1 MTLASIILAAA
12 AAATDGDGIVAK
24 GSLVVGSSVVT
35 AIITYFTAK
44 RHAEKTAI
52 PQPCTVEQSGYQAKM
67 KENDKA
73 HENLFNR
80 MSAVE
85 KQLAAVDAKVDAKF
99 DSITEQLRETKEMVR
114 QLFDRICG
122 GKRK

>member
-1 MTLASIILAAA
+1 MVLGLILAAA
-12 AAATDGDGIVAK
+12 AAASEPGDGIVAK

-35 AIITYFTAK
+35 ALITYFTAK

-85 KQLAAVDAKVDAKF
+85 QKIAAVDARVDAKF
-99 DSITEQLRETKEMVR
+99 SGLEKQLDGLTDMVR